1 MTLSSVFTRAAVL
14 AALLLPQAIVAA
26 DLPMPEGEVV
36 LTVSGDIAHTNVGD
50 TAQFDMEMLQAMDP
64 LTFETETIWT
74 EGVQGFTGVPLIRL
88 MEVVGATGESLS
100 ATAINDYAV
109 QIPRDDWVEG
119 GPIIAYLQNGEPMS
133 VRDKGPLW
141 VVYPY
146 DDVAEYQSE
155 VTYSRSIWQLDRI
168 AVGD

>member
-1 MTLSSVFTRAAVL
+1 MTLTRAAAIV
-14 AALLLPQAIVAA
+14 ALLLPQPLLAA
-26 DLPMPEGEVV
+26 DLPDPEGEVV
-36 LTVSGDIAHTNVGD
+36 LTISGEIAHTNAGE
-50 TAQFDMEMLQAMDP
+50 TAQFDMAMLEAMEP
-64 LTFETETIWT
+64 VTFETETIWT
-74 EGVQGFTGVPLIRL
+74 EGVQSFTGVPLVRL
-88 MEVVGATGESLS
+88 MEAVGADADSLS

-119 GPIIAYLQNGEPMS
+119 GPIIAFLQNGEPMS

-146 DDVAEYQSE
+146 DEVADYQSE

-168 AVGD
+168 TVGE